1 MIYKEKY
8 CHLDEHLRLYPFPQN
23 IVNENDRKQLWK
35 EYRQRILEET
45 GVVIFMFGN
54 KIDKL
59 NTKDEALIIAD
70 GLLQEFEIAKEKGNI
85 IIPIGS
91 TGWAAK
97 KIYDE
102 VLNSIEEYPY
112 LKEDIKALGEE
123 MDSST
128 IIKIIIK
135 ILKKVGG

>member
-1 MIYKEKY
+1 M
-8 CHLDEHLRLYPFPQN
+8 
-23 IVNENDRKQLWK
+23 
-35 EYRQRILEET
+35 
-45 GVVIFMFGN
+45 G
-54 KIDKL
+54 
-59 NTKDEALIIAD
+59 
-70 GLLQEFEIAKEKGNI
+70 
-85 IIPIGS
+85 
-91 TGWAAK
+91 AK

>member
-1 MIYKEKY
+1 M
-8 CHLDEHLRLYPFPQN
+8 
-23 IVNENDRKQLWK
+23 
-35 EYRQRILEET
+35 
-45 GVVIFMFGN
+45 
-54 KIDKL
+54 
-59 NTKDEALIIAD
+59 
-70 GLLQEFEIAKEKGNI
+70 LQEFEIAKEKGNI